1 MSGKAI
7 RETLAALGVI
17 ASMVFVG
24 LEIRQNTAVARMV
37 AAQTFT
43 QQQLDLNQVIMT
55 EGYPELNTRMIE
67 GALRQDFSSGDRLRL
82 DATNLSVIR
91 IWESLYRSV
100 QLGIQDEEMLKAI
113 TDGPTPFEL
122 PYFVQSWPMM
132 YRGAFTEDFAS
143 YFEELL
149 GLGLG

>member
-17 ASMVFVG
+17 ASMIFVG

-67 GALRQDFSSGDRLRL
+67 GALRQDFSSGDQLRL

-100 QLGIQDEEMLKAI
+100 QLGIQDEEMLKARHSRHSV
-113 TDGPTPFEL
+113 GAEL
-122 PYFVQSWPMM
+122 EVLSGLAVVTHL
-132 YRGAFTEDFAS
+132 GARQQQ
-143 YFEELL
+143 L
-149 GLGLG
+149 

>member
-17 ASMVFVG
+17 SSMVFVG
-24 LEIRQNTAVARMV
+24 LEIRQNTSVARMA

-55 EGYPELNTRMIE
+55 EGYPALNARMIE
-67 GALRQDFSSGDRLRL
+67 GAIREDFSSGDQLRTN
-82 DATNLSVIR
+82 ATHLSVVR
-91 IWESLYRSV
+91 IWESLYF
-100 QLGIQDEEMLKAI
+100 IE
-113 TDGPTPFEL
+113 
-122 PYFVQSWPMM
+122 SWPF

-143 YFEELL
+143 YFEGQL
-149 GLGLG
+149 GL

>member
-24 LEIRQNTAVARMV
+24 MEIRQNTAIAKMA

-43 QQQLDLNQVIMT
+43 QQQLDLNQVILT
-55 EGYPELNTRMIE
+55 EGYPALNTRMIE
-67 GALRQDFSSGDRLRL
+67 GAPRRDFSSGDQLRL
-82 DATNLSVIR
+82 DATYLSVIR

-100 QLGIQDEEMLKAI
+100 ELGIQDQEMLDAI
-113 TDGPTPFEL
+113 TDGPSPFAS
-122 PYFVQSWPMM
+122 PYFIESWPF

-149 GLGLG
+149 GLGE